1 MRRCWLLVSSPRR
14 RRSKQAIG
22 PANICVRPVPFGCC
36 ALAAILDEA
45 EIARLLVDTGEL
57 LAPLVEQLHIDGA
70 SVAVTALLQFADQV
84 SAGKSTGAGDHH
96 RIAS

>member
-1 MRRCWLLVSSPRR
+1 MRRCWLFCIVATP
-14 RRSKQAIG
+14 KAIEAG
-22 PANICVRPVPFGCC
+22 YWSGQYLRETGSIWMLC
-36 ALAAILDEA
+36 AGGDFDQA
-45 EIARLLVDTGEL
+45 EIARLLVDSGAL
-57 LAPLVEQLHIDGA
+57 LAPPVEQLHIDGA